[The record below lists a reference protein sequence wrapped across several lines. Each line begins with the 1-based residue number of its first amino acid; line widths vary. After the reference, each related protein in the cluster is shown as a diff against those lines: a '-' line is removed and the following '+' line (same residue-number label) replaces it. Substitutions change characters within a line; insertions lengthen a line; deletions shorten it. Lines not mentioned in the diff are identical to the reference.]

1 MADPKERWLTRQEA
15 AAHIRA
21 ARGEPKARWHLPL
34 FDLIGLRTGAR
45 KDAILTL
52 QWMENTTGGWVDLD
66 AELIYWRPY
75 GRGQTKK
82 RRPRATPIPSKLLRF
97 LRYAR
102 WRTQRYVIE
111 IDGEPVKNIKRAFN
125 TACNKA
131 GLEDVTPHTLR
142 HTCVTWMMQRGRS
155 TWETGQFV
163 GMSEQMV
170 RERYGHHSP
179 DHLHEA
185 KEAANQ

>member
-1 MADPKERWLTRQEA
+1 M
-15 AAHIRA
+15 
-21 ARGEPKARWHLPL
+21 
-34 FDLIGLRTGAR
+34 
-45 KDAILTL
+45 
-52 QWMENTTGGWVDLD
+52 
-66 AELIYWRPY
+66 
-75 GRGQTKK
+75 
-82 RRPRATPIPSKLLRF
+82 
-97 LRYAR
+97 
-102 WRTQRYVIE
+102 
-111 IDGEPVKNIKRAFN
+111 KNIKRAFN

-142 HTCVTWMMQRGRS
+142 HTCVTWLMQRGRS